1 MADKANTTEG
11 KEPAETTAGK
21 KTGKSKLE
29 EMSLRSWILIA
40 FSAWLLL
47 GLAPFAIWKTE
58 LFNGWETS
66 HLSNLGGM
74 FGAASAF
81 FSGFALVGILIG
93 SWAQRS
99 ALQQQEEATEETLLL
114 QRQALNLQSAL
125 AMMERTSS
133 DEFRKAQQLL
143 AEYEHQGK
151 ISRFGELRSKG
162 RARTPDEDQEYQ
174 TLDAARRKFVH
185 VFHNLANLAAQDLVD
200 DRTVRAVVAPS
211 MVFTLLFI
219 DEPMEEAI
227 RSNYDHT
234 TFNYFQ
240 GLYPPALVIKQWTRN
255 EDNPLTKRL
264 RESTFL
270 ESAGT
275 DAPD

>member
-1 MADKANTTEG
+1 MADKANASEVEAADTHED
-11 KEPAETTAGK
+11 EEDEQ
-21 KTGKSKLE
+21 SKLE
-29 EMSLRSWILIA
+29 KMGLIPWIVIA
-40 FSAWLLL
+40 FGIWLLF
-47 GLAPFAIWKTE
+47 GFAPFVILQTSMFTGSDTE
-58 LFNGWETS
+58 R
-66 HLSNLGGM
+66 LSQVGSM

-99 ALQQQEEATEETLLL
+99 TLKQQRKATAKTLRL

-133 DEFRKAQQLL
+133 DEFRRAQQLL
-143 AEYEHQGK
+143 AEYENQGE
-151 ISRFGELRSKG
+151 ISRFRELRNRGKE
-162 RARTPDEDQEYQ
+162 RTPEEEQEYQ

-185 VFHNLANLAAQDLVD
+185 VFHNLANLATQDLVD
-200 DRTVRAVVAPS
+200 DQTVRAVVAPS

-234 TFNYFQ
+234 TFEYFQ
-240 GLYPPALVIKQWTRN
+240 GLYPPGLVIKQWSRT
-255 EDNPLTKRL
+255 EENPLTKRL
-264 RESTFL
+264 KESTFL
-270 ESAGT
+270 ESTGT
-275 DAPD
+275 DAPH